1 MIWHLT
7 RSERRTYMKPKI
19 SSSTPSRPSGNY
31 KKSWKTKHKQTLVYT
46 DGEKQQRSREKQI
59 MARFDEL
66 GYKRGENGNFPC
78 FCGELDA
85 DTAWWMGNCKSKA
98 NHLFCPRCTER
109 VFEPDIKETLSNLF
123 NIWKKNKQRMW
134 KEDQSINQL
143 LSKG

>member
-1 MIWHLT
+1 
-7 RSERRTYMKPKI
+7 MKPKTL
-19 SSSTPSRPSGNY
+19 SSTPSPPSGNY
-31 KKSWKTKHKQTLVYT
+31 KKSWKTKAKRQHVWT
-46 DGEKQQRSREKQI
+46 DGEKQQRTREKQI

-109 VFEPDIKETLSNLF
+109 VFEPEIKETLSKLF
-123 NIWKKNKQRMW
+123 DIWKEKKQRMW

-143 LSKG
+143 LSKGNNA